1 MRRDRWI
8 SKVQILWSE
17 EIELYLTLVDH
28 SKAVKRDT
36 ALGMKVEK
44 SSLLQKLKIKLWKI
58 IYKRQNSIQRRW
70 NCHSK
75 GPPWLYSRTSI
86 CTAHWIRRQA
96 QPAHQKQPLMQNP
109 IPNYPYQTVGADLF
123 ELEGKN
129 FLVVTNYFNN
139 FFEVVE
145 LNTNTT
151 AAIVTKK
158 MMCAV
163 R

>member
-1 MRRDRWI
+1 
-8 SKVQILWSE
+8 
-17 EIELYLTLVDH
+17 
-28 SKAVKRDT
+28 
-36 ALGMKVEK
+36 
-44 SSLLQKLKIKLWKI
+44 
-58 IYKRQNSIQRRW
+58 
-70 NCHSK
+70 
-75 GPPWLYSRTSI
+75 
-86 CTAHWIRRQA
+86 
-96 QPAHQKQPLMQNP
+96 MQNP

-129 FLVVTNYFNN
+129 FLVETNYFNN